1 MIYNI
6 SHTAAPKSIYTLK
19 TQLKM
24 HGCKSNKQQNIK
36 ASYILKENLYTLYKQ
51 NLSQF
56 FFDDKTNDILFKMKT
71 KSIKTLLD
79 VEYSYS

>member
-1 MIYNI
+1 MDAKH
-6 SHTAAPKSIYTLK
+6 STTKHQSKL
-19 TQLKM
+19 
-24 HGCKSNKQQNIK
+24 
-36 ASYILKENLYTLYKQ
+36 YILKENLYTLYKQ